1 MIKLKLPEE
10 IVILREGGKRL
21 AEIMQE
27 LSAFVAPG
35 ISTDKIDEMA
45 LKLIEKGGDKPALLH
60 YRPYGGRRPYPASI
74 CVSVNDVVVHGI
86 PIENPITLKEGDII
100 GLDTTISHKNLITDM
115 AVTLPVGQIDED
127 ARKLLEVTKNALYI
141 GIKSARPGKRV
152 GDIGFAIEEFIEP
165 FGYGIVRELAGH
177 GVGYKVHE
185 QPYVPNFGKKDT
197 GEKLK
202 PGLVIAIE
210 PMINEGTEKII
221 LDKDGYTYRT
231 ADGKRSAHFEH
242 TVAITEDGPEIL
254 TKL

>member
-1 MIKLKLPEE
+1 MIKLKTNEE
-10 IVILREGGKRL
+10 IIILREGGKRL

-35 ISTDKIDEMA
+35 ISTEQINELA
-45 LKLIEKGGDKPALLH
+45 LKLIVQGGDKPALLNF
-60 YRPYGGRRPYPASI
+60 RPYGGRRPYPASI

-86 PIENPITLKEGDII
+86 PNENPITLKEGDIVS
-100 GLDTTISHKNLITDM
+100 LDTTISHKDLITDM

-141 GIKSARPGKRV
+141 GIKYARPGKRV
-152 GDIGFAIEEFIEP
+152 GDIGFAIENFIEP

-185 QPYVPNFGKKDT
+185 PPYVPNFGKKDS

-210 PMINEGTEKII
+210 PMINEGTERVV

-242 TVAITEDGPEIL
+242 TVVVTEDGPEIL